1 MSKEE
6 LNTKMHSEFI
16 VSEENN
22 VKHKCFAALRD
33 MSKFNY
39 SIDKASKTYNV
50 SISQIESYTS
60 EFNKLVA

>member
-1 MSKEE
+1 LSKGE
-6 LNTKMHSEFI
+6 LNTKMYLEFI

-39 SIDKASKTYNV
+39 SIDKPRKTYTMFP
-50 SISQIESYTS
+50 ISQIESYT
-60 EFNKLVA
+60 